1 MISFLLGLIGAVIAL
16 VGWFGFHSIVLLIIG
31 VGLYIIE
38 TVMEWQKLNANAKK
52 LDIVIFAIGCIIAAL
67 FTSAAWYVGGMVAIA
82 IYSLITGVIS
92 LIAMLK
98 FLS

>member
-67 FTSAAWYVGGMVAIA
+67 FTSAAWYVRGMVAIA